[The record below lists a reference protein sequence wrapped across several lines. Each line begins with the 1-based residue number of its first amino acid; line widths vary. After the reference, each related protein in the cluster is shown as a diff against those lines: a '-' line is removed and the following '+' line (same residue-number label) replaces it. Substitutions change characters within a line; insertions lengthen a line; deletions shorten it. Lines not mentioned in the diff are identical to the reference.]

1 MSDTTNSTP
10 YELPS
15 AASYRINLWI
25 DDVTSDFQR
34 ATERFLKE
42 AAENPAR
49 TIAWQAEDLIVKQT
63 LAALATDIRDAVTEG
78 HVDNIPDAFCYG
90 IQIAHRD
97 LARLTSE
104 SGNSTSAGHRLADHA
119 RATAY
124 AGLFSEMG
132 WHLRIDLLTVL
143 NRAAWLSAR
152 SA

>member
-1 MSDTTNSTP
+1 MSDTTNPTP

-15 AASYRINLWI
+15 TASYRINQWI
-25 DDVTSDFQR
+25 EDAISDLQR
-34 ATERFLKE
+34 ATDRFVTD
-42 AAENPAR
+42 AAVDPAW
-49 TIAWQAEDLIVKQT
+49 TIAWRAEDLIVKQT

-132 WHLRIDLLTVL
+132 WHLGIDLLNVL

-152 SA
+152 SD